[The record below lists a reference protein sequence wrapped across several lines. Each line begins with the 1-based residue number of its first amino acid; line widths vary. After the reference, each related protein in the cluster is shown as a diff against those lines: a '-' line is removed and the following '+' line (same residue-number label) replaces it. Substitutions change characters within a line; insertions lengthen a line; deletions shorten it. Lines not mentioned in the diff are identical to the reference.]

1 MVERFGGMRQKMIHL
16 RDVMGQINLLSD
28 SGIRL
33 GFKRTEDGRQSDYQE
48 LVRTFNDC

>member
-1 MVERFGGMRQKMIHL
+1 MRQKMIHL

-28 SGIRL
+28 EIRP
-33 GFKRTEDGRQSDYQE
+33 GAKWTEDRRRSDYQD